1 MSYNFHYTMLAV
13 YFYST
18 VLLLI
23 DINMILYN
31 NNKYRELIAFK
42 TINVKEEDFLLVDG
56 KICTKNENNT
66 NKKILKFR

>member
-31 NNKYRELIAFK
+31 NNKYRELIALK

-56 KICTKNENNT
+56 KIYTKNENNT

>member
-1 MSYNFHYTMLAV
+1 MLAV

-31 NNKYRELIAFK
+31 NNKYRELIALK

-66 NKKILKFR
+66 NKKILNFRL

>member
-23 DINMILYN
+23 NMILYN
-31 NNKYRELIAFK
+31 NNKYRELIALK

>member
-1 MSYNFHYTMLAV
+1 MLAV

-31 NNKYRELIAFK
+31 NNKYRKLIALK